1 MAFLTPLF
9 LVGLAALAIPVLLH
23 LIQRERKNVVEFPSL
38 MFLRRIPYES
48 VRRRRIRNWALL
60 MLRLAALAL
69 IVLAFARPFLRRPSA
84 SAAGSGGAREVVVLV
99 DRSYSMGYG
108 DRWQRAMAA
117 ARGAVNGIGPA
128 DRASIVFFSSSA
140 EVALRSTSDRT
151 RLAAALASAS
161 PSAGA
166 TKFGPALKLAGS
178 ILSESP
184 LPRREVVLISDLQR
198 AGWQGADGVRLPD
211 GAVVTA
217 VPVTDPDPANLAVTP
232 VSVQRTSFSG
242 QERVTVT
249 AGVLNRSS
257 RPAAGVELTLELDG
271 RAVQTRRVPADANGS
286 GSVTFEPVTIGGPNA
301 RAAVRIPADALER
314 DNRFNFVLSPSRP
327 LKVVVLDRAGA
338 GPASSLYLARA
349 LAVGESPRFDLT
361 VKSVDGL
368 TAADLDT
375 ASVVIS
381 NDAAIPSTTAD
392 RLARFVERGGGLLL
406 AAGERGSWPSNGPDV
421 LPATLGA
428 PVDRTRGNAARLG
441 ALEYSHPVFEIF
453 RAPRSGDFSA
463 ARFYGYRALAP
474 VAGAQTLAR
483 FDDGAAAVV
492 ERQVGNGRVIAWAST
507 LDVSWNDLAVKPVF
521 LPLVHNLMTHL
532 GAYRES
538 PAWLTIGDVL
548 DPLRAGLPAP
558 RGRSGAAVPIILS
571 PSGQRLLLDGEGP
584 DVLEL
589 EEQGFYE
596 VRAQARGGDAG
607 LTVASNVDLAE
618 SDLTP
623 MDAQEL
629 VAAAAGHAGGAR
641 TAGTDPSATAEA
653 RERAQKVW
661 WYLLFAGILLLGAET
676 ILANG
681 VSVASSGFSRA
692 KGNV

>member
-1 MAFLTPLF
+1 MSFLTPLF

-23 LIQRERKNVVEFPSL
+23 LIQRERKNIVEFPSL

-69 IVLAFARPFLRRPSA
+69 IVLAFARPFLRRTG
-84 SAAGSGGAREVVVLV
+84 AAATGAAGAREVVVLI

-108 DRWQRAMAA
+108 DRWQRAVAA
-117 ARGAVNGIGPA
+117 ARDAVDKIGPG
-128 DRASIVFFSSSA
+128 DRASVVFFSSSA

-151 RLAAALASAS
+151 RLAAAISTART
-161 PSAGA
+161 SAGA

-198 AGWQGADGVRLPD
+198 SGWQGGEGVRLPD
-211 GAVVTA
+211 GSVVTA
-217 VPVTDPDPANLAVTP
+217 VPISDRDPANIAVTP
-232 VSVQRTSFSG
+232 VSLQRTSFSG

-249 AGVLNRSS
+249 SGIINRSG
-257 RPAAGVELTLELDG
+257 RPAAGVDVTLELDG
-271 RAVQTRRVPADANGS
+271 RPVQTQRVAAEANGS
-286 GSVTFEPVTIGGPNA
+286 GSVSFEAVTIASPNT

-314 DNRFNFVLSPSRP
+314 DNLFDFVLSPSRP

-338 GPASSLYLARA
+338 SASSSLYLARA
-349 LAVGESPRFDLT
+349 LAVGESPSFDVTL
-361 VKSVDGL
+361 KSVEAL
-368 TAADLDT
+368 TASDLDG
-375 ASVVIS
+375 AAVVVT
-381 NDAAIPSTTAD
+381 NDAVIPSSTAD
-392 RLARFVERGGGLLL
+392 RLARFVERGGGLLV

-421 LPATLGA
+421 LPAALGA
-428 PVDRTRGNAARLG
+428 PVDHTRGDAARLG

-463 ARFYGYRALAP
+463 ARFYGYRALTP
-474 VAGAQTLAR
+474 VAGAQILAR
-483 FDDGAAAVV
+483 FDDGSAAAV
-492 ERQVGNGRVIAWAST
+492 ERRVGNGKVIAWAST
-507 LDVSWNDLAVKPVF
+507 FDVSWNDLAVKPVF
-521 LPLVHNLMTHL
+521 LPFVHNLMTHL
-532 GAYRES
+532 GSYTET

-548 DPLRAGLPAP
+548 DPLRAGLPAQ
-558 RGRSGAAVPIILS
+558 RGRSGATVPIILS

-584 DVLEL
+584 DVIEL

-596 VRAQARGGDAG
+596 MRSQARGGDAG
-607 LTVASNVDLAE
+607 VTVASNVDLSE

-629 VAAAAGHAGGAR
+629 VAAAEGHAGGAR
-641 TAGTDPSATAEA
+641 ADGSDPAATAEA

-676 ILANG
+676 VLANG
-681 VSVASSGFSRA
+681 VSLRRS
-692 KGNV
+692 

>member
-1 MAFLTPLF
+1 MSFLTPLF

-23 LIQRERKNVVEFPSL
+23 LIQRERKNIVEFPSL

-60 MLRLAALAL
+60 LLRLAALAA
-69 IVLAFARPFLRRPSA
+69 IVLAFARPFLRRAPA
-84 SAAGSGGAREVVVLV
+84 IGPGSGGAREVVVLV

-117 ARGAVNGIGPA
+117 AHDAVSRIGPG
-128 DRASIVFFSSSA
+128 DRGSIVFFSSSA
-140 EVALRSTSDRT
+140 EVALRSTSDRA
-151 RLAAALASAS
+151 RLDGALAGAR

-184 LPRREVVLISDLQR
+184 LPRREVVLITDLQR
-198 AGWQGADGVRLPD
+198 AGWQGAEGVRLPD
-211 GAVVTA
+211 GSTVTA
-217 VPVTDPDPANLAVTP
+217 VPITDKDPANVAVTP
-232 VSVQRTSFSG
+232 VSLQRANFSG

-249 AGVLNRSS
+249 SGIVNRSR
-257 RPAAGVELTLELDG
+257 RPAAVDIALDLDG
-271 RAVQTRRVPADANGS
+271 RSVQTRRVSAEANGS
-286 GSVTFEPVTIGGPNA
+286 GSVSFDPVTIAAPNT
-301 RAAVRIPADALER
+301 RAAVRITPDALER
-314 DNRFNFVLSPSRP
+314 DNTFDFVLSPGRP
-327 LKVVVLDRAGA
+327 VKVLVLDRSGA

-349 LAVGESPRFDLT
+349 LAVGDSPRFDVT
-361 VKSVDGL
+361 VKSVDAL
-368 TAADLDT
+368 TAGDLDNT
-375 ASVVIS
+375 AVIVG
-381 NDAAIPSTTAD
+381 NDAAIPAGTAD

-406 AAGERGSWPSNGPDV
+406 ALGERGSWPSNGPDV
-421 LPATLGA
+421 LPASVGS
-428 PVDRTRGNAARLG
+428 PVDRTRGDAARLG

-463 ARFYGYRALAP
+463 ARFYGYRALTP
-474 VAGAQTLAR
+474 VAGAQILGR
-483 FDDGAAAVV
+483 FDDGSAAAV
-492 ERQVGNGRVIAWAST
+492 ERRVGNGRVIAWAST

-521 LPLVHNLMTHL
+521 LPFVHTLMTHL
-532 GAYRES
+532 GSYTES

-548 DPLRAGLPAP
+548 DPFRAGLPP
-558 RGRSGAAVPIILS
+558 QRGRGAGGPMVLS
-571 PSGQRLLLDGEGP
+571 PSGQRMLLDGEGP
-584 DVLEL
+584 DVVEL

-607 LTVASNVDLAE
+607 VMVASNVDLGE

-629 VAAAAGHAGGAR
+629 VAAAEGHAGDR
-641 TAGTDPSATAEA
+641 TTAASDPAATAEA
-653 RERAQKVW
+653 QERAQKVW

-676 ILANG
+676 VLANG
-681 VSVASSGFSRA
+681 VRLRSGQ
-692 KGNV
+692 